1 VLTDIG
7 EEEGEGDGE
16 DGYGCVQDEEA
27 YNRIGLLGDAFV
39 NVLDEGLIHDHGS
52 GSDWV
57 WRMSGSCGT
66 I

>member
-1 VLTDIG
+1 VG

-16 DGYGCVQDEEA
+16 DWNGCVQDEEA
-27 YNRIGLLGDAFV
+27 YDRVRLLSDAFV
-39 NVLDEGLIHDHGS
+39 NVLDKGLIHDHGG
-52 GSDWV
+52 GSDLV